1 MSVWKFLILPA
12 GTPDDVVTVVRD
24 TLNKITAT
32 PEFKTFCDN
41 NNLLPLNLTTE
52 EMLARINAEA
62 EVNKALLAG

>member
-1 MSVWKFLILPA
+1 MWSLLCV
-12 GTPDDVVTVVRD
+12 
-24 TLNKITAT
+24 T

-52 EMLARINAEA
+52 EMLTRINAEA